1 MRTTS
6 EAVRVEAEDRRWQL
20 IETTIDAL
28 AEFGYV
34 GTTLARIGA
43 RAGVSP
49 GLVAHYFGDKDRLL
63 AAAFRALSRR
73 VARSA
78 AKRLRAAT
86 SAHERLMAVIDANLA
101 SEEFNRRTA
110 AAWLAF
116 WGQVP
121 HVHGLRRVQVVYQ
134 GRILSNLRHALRP
147 LLPESDVARVA
158 ATIAALID
166 GVWLRAALSNFQE
179 ADSIMARA
187 MVADFVGR
195 RLA

>member
-1 MRTTS
+1 MRATS
-6 EAVRVEAEDRRWQL
+6 EAVRVEAEDRREQL
-20 IETTIDAL
+20 IATTIDAL

-49 GLVAHYFGDKDRLL
+49 GLVAHYFGDKDGLL

-73 VARSA
+73 VAESA
-78 AKRLRAAT
+78 AKRLAAAT
-86 SAHERLMAVIDANLA
+86 TARERLIAVIDANLA
-101 SEEFNRRTA
+101 PEEFNRRTA

-121 HVHGLRRVQVVYQ
+121 HVHGLGRVQAVYQ
-134 GRILSNLRHALRP
+134 GRLLSNLRHALRP
-147 LLPESDVARVA
+147 LLPERDVARVA
-158 ATIAALID
+158 ASIAALID
-166 GVWLRAALSNFQE
+166 GVWLRAALSNFRE
-179 ADSIMARA
+179 SDSATARA
-187 MVADFVGR
+187 ILTDFVER